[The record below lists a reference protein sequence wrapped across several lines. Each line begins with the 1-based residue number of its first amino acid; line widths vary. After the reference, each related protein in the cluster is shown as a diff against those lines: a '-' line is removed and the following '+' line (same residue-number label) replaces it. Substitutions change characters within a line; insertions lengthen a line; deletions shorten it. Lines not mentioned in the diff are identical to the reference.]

1 MIMDQFFV
9 KVAQLGGKVI
19 EVLLDTGATVE
30 DALAAA
36 GVEDFEKTEIKI
48 NKRAVQFE
56 DEVFADE
63 LVVIVPKIEGGL

>member
-1 MIMDQFFV
+1 MDQFLV

-30 DALAAA
+30 DALVAA
-36 GVEDFEKTEIKI
+36 GVEDFEKAETKI
-48 NKRAVQFE
+48 NKRPVRLE

>member
-1 MIMDQFFV
+1 MDQFFV

>member
-1 MIMDQFFV
+1 MDQFLV

>member
-1 MIMDQFFV
+1 MDQFFV

-56 DEVFADE
+56 DEVVAGC
-63 LVVIVPKIEGGL
+63 VVVGVPKIEGGL